1 MTIGQ
6 KLADMRRRAG
16 LTQDYVSEHLGVTP
30 QAVSKWEN
38 DVSCPDITFLPE
50 IAKMYHTTVDEL
62 LNGEATKD
70 VAVID
75 ETVRKDPSEMVLH
88 ILVEDNG
95 DKVKINL
102 PLALVVIMSENDSMG
117 SFNIGNL
124 DLKKIDFKSILSMV
138 HSGVIGKLVEIES
151 ADGGTVIIE
160 VE

>member
-50 IAKMYHTTVDEL
+50 IAKIYHTTIDEL
-62 LNGEATKD
+62 LNGEATKE

-75 ETVRKDPSEMVLH
+75 QSVRKDPSEMVLH
-88 ILVEDNG
+88 LHVEDKG

-102 PLALVVIMSENDSMG
+102 PLALVILMSENDSMG

-138 HSGVIGKLVEIES
+138 HNGVIGKLVEIES
-151 ADGGTVIIE
+151 ADGGIVIIE

>member
-38 DVSCPDITFLPE
+38 DVSCPDITLLPE
-50 IAKMYHTTVDEL
+50 IAKIYHTTVDDL
-62 LNGEATKD
+62 LNGEATKE

-88 ILVEDNG
+88 IHVEDHG

-102 PLALVVIMSENDSMG
+102 PLALVVLMSENDSMG
-117 SFNIGNL
+117 SFNIGNI